1 MALGVLDKF
10 MLNFLPQT
18 HKKVLRLRLLTRA
31 VWACSV
37 FIVLASIVFGTIFF
51 AGIQF
56 FNIQNDALNER
67 LAGAQSADTAQ
78 DVREVEEEITK
89 LNMLMAQVAAVYGQ
103 EKYDLIQIVERIARL
118 MPQGTSLTSLNT
130 STGTVIVLISG
141 KADLRSQV
149 IALQDNLEAE
159 KMFAEVEAP
168 LSNLLEAEDV
178 DFKFTITLANK

>member
-1 MALGVLDKF
+1 
-10 MLNFLPQT
+10 
-18 HKKVLRLRLLTRA
+18 
-31 VWACSV
+31 
-37 FIVLASIVFGTIFF
+37 
-51 AGIQF
+51 
-56 FNIQNDALNER
+56 
-67 LAGAQSADTAQ
+67 
-78 DVREVEEEITK
+78 
-89 LNMLMAQVAAVYGQ
+89 MAQVAAVYGQ